1 MKRSINMFNSTTLMK
16 FSPARLVGS
25 LLLSMLGVSQAAP
38 ETAPQGIQ
46 FCVFD
51 PIGSG
56 ETHRAMQDY
65 ALAMLKKGHSIQ
77 IKVYVDERVAV
88 EDFRTGQCDG
98 VVATGLRTRP
108 FVPFA
113 SALDSVGVSTIVRK
127 GKVDLQASYEVVHQF
142 VNVLSSPKAREFVV
156 SGAYELAGIMP
167 LGAVYPF
174 VNDRSIDTL
183 EKAAGKRV
191 AAMDYD
197 KAEAQLIQRAGAKPV
212 AADITNFA
220 TMFNNGLVDVVMAPA
235 MVYKPLELFRGIGT
249 KGGVSRFPVLILSG
263 QAIIRSAKFAK
274 SFGQDSREYFAGQ
287 FDTAMGIVTQGDKQ
301 IPEKL
306 WIDSTPRDNERY
318 VLMMRQG
325 RVLMAEKGF
334 YDKRGLRLL
343 KKIRCSIQPEASECS
358 EMTEDWDKENK
369 DSKDK

>member
-1 MKRSINMFNSTTLMK
+1 MKKRSLIRF
-16 FSPARLVGS
+16 AGA
-25 LLLSMLGVSQAAP
+25 LLLATSSAICSAAP
-38 ETAPQGIQ
+38 KAEATTIQ

-56 ETHRAMQDY
+56 DTHRAMQDY
-65 ALAMLKKGHSIQ
+65 ALAMLKKGHTIQ

-98 VVATGLRTRP
+98 VVATGLRTRA

-127 GKVDLQASYEVVHQF
+127 GRIDLPASYEVVRQF
-142 VNVLSSPKAREFVV
+142 VNVLASPKAKDVVV
-156 SGAYELAGIMP
+156 SGGYELAGIMP

-197 KAEAQLIQRAGAKPV
+197 KAESQLIQRVGAKPV

-235 MVYKPLELFRGIGT
+235 MAYKPLELYRGIGT
-249 KGGVSRFPVLILSG
+249 KGGVARFPVLILSG
-263 QAIIRSAKFAK
+263 QAIVRTAKVGAN
-274 SFGQDSREYFAGQ
+274 FGQDSREYFASQ
-287 FDTAMGIVTQGDKQ
+287 FDTALKIVEQGDQQ

-306 WIDSTPRDNERY
+306 WIDSTPRDNDRY
-318 VLMMRQG
+318 VTLMRQG

-334 YDKRGLRLL
+334 YDKRGLKLL
-343 KKIRCSIQPEASECS
+343 KKIRCSILPEASECS
-358 EMTEDWDKENK
+358 ERTEEW
-369 DSKDK
+369 

>member
-1 MKRSINMFNSTTLMK
+1 MKNLIQHLPSVTLLK
-16 FSPARLVGS
+16 KLSPALLACSLVAGLVGS
-25 LLLSMLGVSQAAP
+25 ACAAS
-38 ETAPQGIQ
+38 ASSDAKADGAIQ

-65 ALAMLKKGHSIQ
+65 SLAMLKKGHTIQ
-77 IKVYVDERVAV
+77 VKVYIDERVAV

-108 FVPFA
+108 FVPFSA
-113 SALDSVGVSTIVRK
+113 ALDSVGVSTIVRK
-127 GKVDLQASYEVVHQF
+127 GKVDLPASYDVVHQF
-142 VNVLSSPKAREFVV
+142 VNIVSSPKAREFVV

-191 AAMDYD
+191 AAFDHD
-197 KAEAQLIQRAGAKPV
+197 KAEAQLILRSGAKPV

-249 KGGVSRFPVLILSG
+249 KGGVSRFPVVVLTG
-263 QAIIRSAKFAK
+263 QAIIRSAKFGK
-274 SFGQDSREYFAGQ
+274 SFGQDSREYFASQ
-287 FDTAMGIVTQGDKQ
+287 FETAMNIVAQGDKQ

-325 RVLMAEKGF
+325 RMLMAEKGF
-334 YDKRGLRLL
+334 YDKKGLKLL

-358 EMTEDWDKENK
+358 EQTEDW
-369 DSKDK
+369 

>member
-1 MKRSINMFNSTTLMK
+1 MSAAMKNIIQHLSSVTLLK
-16 FSPARLVGS
+16 KLSPAILACSVFAG
-25 LLLSMLGVSQAAP
+25 LSGGAHAASDAKA
-38 ETAPQGIQ
+38 EGAVQ

-65 ALAMLKKGHSIQ
+65 SLAMLKKGHTIQ

-98 VVATGLRTRP
+98 VLATGLRTRP
-108 FVPFA
+108 FVPFSA
-113 SALDSVGVSTIVRK
+113 ALDSVGVSTIVRK
-127 GKVDLQASYEVVHQF
+127 GKVDLPASYDVVHQF
-142 VNVLSSPKAREFVV
+142 VNIVSSPKAREFVV

-191 AAMDYD
+191 AAFDHD
-197 KAEAQLIQRAGAKPV
+197 KAEAQLILRSGAKPV

-220 TMFNNGLVDVVMAPA
+220 TMFNNGLVDVIMAPA

-249 KGGVSRFPVLILSG
+249 KGGVSRFPVVVLTG

-274 SFGQDSREYFAGQ
+274 SFGQDSREYFASQ
-287 FDTAMGIVTQGDKQ
+287 FDTAMNIVAQGDKQ

-325 RVLMAEKGF
+325 RMLMAEKGF
-334 YDKRGLRLL
+334 YDKKGLRLL
-343 KKIRCSIQPEASECS
+343 KKIRCSVQPEASECS
-358 EMTEDWDKENK
+358 EQTEDWQ
-369 DSKDK
+369 